1 MRYDRGSQNQDLNGR
16 LGTIAAASQR
26 ARAVCHC
33 LMHGCPWISIC
44 MQQLGVF
51 EFHYAFSLVSLI
63 AEMICQ
69 GPMGFGTE
77 FS

>member
-1 MRYDRGSQNQDLNGR
+1 MPIGSRRHALSWQGPYNL
-16 LGTIAAASQR
+16 
-26 ARAVCHC
+26 
-33 LMHGCPWISIC
+33 HGCPWISIC